1 MKGSSQRMFIG
12 TMFGLLIVII
22 DSALQGF
29 GDPTNTFIMLF
40 HMFYYISLITIVL
53 LTGKE
58 YRENRDENNPMSS
71 KTYIFQISC
80 FLIIMIDSALQSFV
94 DPKNTFV
101 EVFHYLYYAVI
112 IIFPIVY
119 FKKYYSNK
127 SNKAV

>member
-1 MKGSSQRMFIG
+1 
-12 TMFGLLIVII
+12 
-22 DSALQGF
+22 
-29 GDPTNTFIMLF
+29 
-40 HMFYYISLITIVL
+40 
-53 LTGKE
+53 
-58 YRENRDENNPMSS
+58 
-71 KTYIFQISC
+71 
-80 FLIIMIDSALQSFV
+80 MIDSALQSFV

>member
-29 GDPTNTFIMLF
+29 GDPNNTFIMLF
-40 HMFYYISLITIVL
+40 HMFYYIALITVVL

-58 YRENRDENNPMSS
+58 YRENRDEKNPMSS

-101 EVFHYLYYAVI
+101 EVFHYLYFVVI
-112 IIFPIVY
+112 IISPIVY
-119 FKKYYSNK
+119 FKKYYYKKKN
-127 SNKAV
+127 